1 MGEITKN
8 LYKISVFYEVIG
20 VNYLQDVYF
29 TNLNPVFNIGG
40 YFSISESDEWSLGKN
55 KFEQCKFYYIVEGSC
70 IVEIEGSGYEVNE
83 GDWVFIPANTEH
95 SYYNLKEERFS
106 KYWIH
111 FDLYPNVDIFRYL
124 NLPYLV
130 KVGTRGTVEA
140 IFKKLVNSAKTD
152 ELADKLTIKACIL
165 NLLVEF
171 IKISR
176 PEGVSVKSRENKRLG
191 DLLRFINENLDKELS
206 VEVLAERYY
215 AHPNHFI
222 RAFKDKTGQTPA
234 KYIKSKRMET
244 AKRLLESTD
253 LSAAEITER
262 IGINSPAHFSRLFKE
277 YYNMPPARYR
287 QCFKKH
293 LIV

>member
-1 MGEITKN
+1 M
-8 LYKISVFYEVIG
+8 
-20 VNYLQDVYF
+20 NYLQDVYF

-40 YFSISESDEWSLGKN
+40 YFSISETDEWTCGKHR
-55 KFEQCKFYYIVEGSC
+55 FEQCKFYYVVEGSC
-70 IVEIEGSGYEVNE
+70 VVDIEGTHFEASA
-83 GDWVFIPANTEH
+83 GDWLFIPANAEH
-95 SYYNLKEERFS
+95 SYYNCKGERFS

-111 FDLYPNVDIFRYL
+111 FDLYPNADIFKYL
-124 NLPYLV
+124 NLPYLI
-130 KVGTRGTVEA
+130 KVGVKDKVEEL
-140 IFKKLVNSAKTD
+140 FKKLVNSAKTD
-152 ELADKLTIKACIL
+152 ELADKLAVKACIL

-171 IKISR
+171 VKVSR
-176 PEGVSVKSRENKRLG
+176 PEGVSVKSREDKRLG
-191 DLLRFINENLDKELS
+191 DLLRFINENLDKELTI
-206 VEVLAERYY
+206 EVLAEKYF

-222 RAFKDKTGQTPA
+222 RAFKDQTGQTPA

-262 IGINSPAHFSRLFKE
+262 IGINDPAHFSRLFKE

-287 QCFKKH
+287 QYFKKY